1 MALKP
6 VRYFVSDDMSFFM
19 DEVAERGGF
28 VTLSTGGS
36 GSAMDQGVALATYSA
51 SQSGKFVLGVLM
63 QDMVNKDLTQTH
75 INFHKDEVQKGG
87 KILLWTAGTV
97 VTNMVYPG
105 LSPAA
110 GATAYMGPSGY
121 LQTVNVNSVA
131 TPVAGQ
137 FMSSKDADG
146 YVKVRFSLP

>member
-36 GSAMDQGVALATYSA
+36 GSAMDQGVALASYSA
-51 SQSGKFVLGVLM
+51 SQSGKAVLGCLM

-87 KILLWTAGTV
+87 KVQIWTAGTV

-105 LSPAA
+105 LSPTA